1 MVESLVHRELL
12 IILVQEEAEKQQQ
25 QQNDIQKSK
34 VMTVK

>member
-1 MVESLVHRELL
+1 MVESLVHGELL